1 MHTRPHSPYLHPSLQ
16 YVLWAWNR
24 KRRATRKK
32 EIHSNAEWKL
42 AFAPKMHLSNAWMVF
57 NDGSGSCWF
66 FIMQSWRLLLE
77 MGTRAKTHPTS
88 VPCHCL
94 AAGYVPPTVSTK
106 KTELDIILTMNVAHC
121 FAHCASLSAW
131 CCLWCC
137 MAAVVE
143 GHQEPSHED
152 NDAAIFITES
162 KPTDIREPKL

>member
-1 MHTRPHSPYLHPSLQ
+1 MCAFCPPIVWPKKKCRSSFIYGSKIGCVNVHTRPHVPCLHPCLQ

-77 MGTRAKTHPTS
+77 MGTRAKTHPIS
-88 VPCHCL
+88 LPCRWIRTTNSFYKENWTWYYPHDERSALLCTL
-94 AAGYVPPTVSTK
+94 C
-106 KTELDIILTMNVAHC
+106 ELE
-121 FAHCASLSAW
+121 
-131 CCLWCC
+131 C
-137 MAAVVE
+137 MMLFMV
-143 GHQEPSHED
+143 
-152 NDAAIFITES
+152 
-162 KPTDIREPKL
+162 L